1 MSNKEVF
8 ALAKSLISNAVKP
21 VSDEGQVPA
30 IEKASHQIEQE
41 HVLISPQVLNLL
53 IELLNGHNQTAYPPL
68 ELVTQPNVGTAAAAH
83 YSNRKQQ
90 TLREWASKGTGPIKP
105 KRINGRLEWSVLE
118 LKRLAGK

>member
-1 MSNKEVF
+1 MSHKEIF
-8 ALAKSLISNAVKP
+8 ELAKSLIPNAVKS
-21 VSDEGQVPA
+21 VSDQGRVPA
-30 IEKASHQIEQE
+30 TEKASHQNEQE

-53 IELLNGHNQTAYPPL
+53 IELLNGHKQTAYPPL

-83 YSNRKQQ
+83 YANRKQQ